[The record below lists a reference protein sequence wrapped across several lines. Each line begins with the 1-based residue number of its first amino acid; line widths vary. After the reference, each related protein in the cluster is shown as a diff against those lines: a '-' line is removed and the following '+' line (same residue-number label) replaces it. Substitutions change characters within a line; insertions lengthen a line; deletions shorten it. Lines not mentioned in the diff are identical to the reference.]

1 MEILMKVLIATI
13 FSLVFLT
20 LGGCNTVD
28 GFGRDVERTGE
39 AIKDA
44 AD

>member
-1 MEILMKVLIATI
+1 MKVLIATF

-28 GFGRDVERTGE
+28 GFGEDVENTGE
-39 AIKDA
+39 AIEDT